1 MNEADQSDCSS
12 CTAVNGRLPFFGIFF
27 QQGNH
32 TKLTTPTGK
41 PKKKASVQM
50 EGKHVGNRLISH

>member
-41 PKKKASVQM
+41 PKKKPAFKWR
-50 EGKHVGNRLISH
+50 ENTLETG